1 MSGLNFRGHSA
12 LLCYTEAISFGNRQ
26 ARPVTA
32 EPLHI
37 CHVIHRLEFGGLQNG
52 VVNIINGLDR
62 RRFRHTVLCLTDAT
76 AFKARITNPDTR
88 IVEIHKAAGKDAG
101 AYWRVFRALRALRP
115 DIVHTR
121 NLPAVDMIYIA
132 RLAGVARV
140 VHSEHGLDVFELD
153 GRNAKYNRLRRWTRP
168 LVEHYVTMS
177 ADLARWMREDVGVA
191 ADKVSDF
198 YNGVDTEHFR
208 PREKPMDLPPDG
220 FADEDSII
228 LGTVGRLQ
236 AVKDQVTLARAF
248 TRALE
253 LRPGLARRLRLV
265 IVGDGELRNRIEDVL
280 RGART
285 SHLAWMAGFQAD
297 ATPFYNLFDIFILSS
312 IREGISN
319 TLLEAQAS
327 GLPVIATAVG
337 GNPEIVAASRAGTLV
352 PPQDPQAIA
361 QAIVRYVEEPE
372 LMARHGAFARARME
386 ADFSLNRMLKD
397 YERLY
402 EGGLS

>member
-1 MSGLNFRGHSA
+1 
-12 LLCYTEAISFGNRQ
+12 
-26 ARPVTA
+26 VTA
-32 EPLHI
+32 QPLHI

-52 VVNIINGLDR
+52 LVNIVNGLDR

-101 AYWRVFRALRALRP
+101 AYWRVWKTLRALKP
-115 DIVHTR
+115 DVVHTR
-121 NLPAVDMIYIA
+121 NLPAVDMIFIS
-132 RLAGVARV
+132 RLAGVKRI

-153 GRNAKYNRLRRWTRP
+153 GRNAKYNRLRRWTQP

-191 ADKVSDF
+191 AGKVSVF
-198 YNGVDTEHFR
+198 YNGVDTGHFR
-208 PREKPMDLPPDG
+208 PRSRPLDLLPDG
-220 FADEDSII
+220 FADDNSII

-253 LRPGLARRLRLV
+253 LRPGLSRRLRLV
-265 IVGDGELRNRIEDVL
+265 IVGDGELRNRVEDVL
-280 RGART
+280 RSART
-285 SHLAWMAGFQAD
+285 SHLAWLAGFQAD
-297 ATPFYNLFDIFILSS
+297 ATPFYNLFDIFVLPS

-327 GLPVIATAVG
+327 GLAVIATAVG
-337 GNPEIVAASRAGTLV
+337 GTPEIVANGRAGTLV
-352 PPQDPQAIA
+352 PRQDPQAIA

-372 LMARHGAFARARME
+372 LTARHGAFARKRME
-386 ADFSLNRMLKD
+386 EEFSLSRMLLD

-402 EGGLS
+402 EGRLS

>member
-1 MSGLNFRGHSA
+1 
-12 LLCYTEAISFGNRQ
+12 
-26 ARPVTA
+26 VTA
-32 EPLHI
+32 APLHI

-52 VVNIINGLDR
+52 LVNIINGLDR

-76 AFKARITNPDTR
+76 DFRARITNPDTA

-101 AYWRVFRALRALRP
+101 AYLRVFKALRALKP
-115 DIVHTR
+115 DLVHTR

-132 RLAGVARV
+132 RLAGVKRV

-177 ADLARWMREDVGVA
+177 ADLARWMREEVGVA
-191 ADKVSDF
+191 GEKVSVF
-198 YNGVDTEHFR
+198 YNGVDTGHFR
-208 PREKPMDLPPDG
+208 PREKPLHLLPGG
-220 FADEDSII
+220 FADQNSII

-253 LRPGLARRLRLV
+253 LRPGLSRRLRLV

-280 RGART
+280 RAART
-285 SHLAWMAGFQAD
+285 SHLAWMAGFRAD
-297 ATPFYNLFDIFILSS
+297 ATAFYNLFDIFVLPS

-337 GNPEIVAASRAGTLV
+337 GTPEIVANGRAGTLV

-361 QAIVRYVEEPE
+361 QAIVRYVEEPD
-372 LMARHGAFARARME
+372 LMAAQGATARRRME
-386 ADFSLNRMLKD
+386 EEFSLSRMLLD

-402 EGGLS
+402 EGTV